1 MLADQCFEGIAFVPA
16 VTKVSR
22 KILFL
27 ATVLIN
33 SDILMCVMIGHLMDS
48 HLYPV
53 INSDLATGAELY
65 QLGVIISHLFLD

>member
-1 MLADQCFEGIAFVPA
+1 MNADRCFKGIAFVPA
-16 VTKVSR
+16 VMKASR

-33 SDILMCVMIGHLMDS
+33 PDILMRVMIGHLMDS

-53 INSDLATGAELY
+53 ISSELAAGAEL
-65 QLGVIISHLFLD
+65 

>member
-1 MLADQCFEGIAFVPA
+1 MNADWCFKGIAFVP
-16 VTKVSR
+16 VMKVSR

-33 SDILMCVMIGHLMDS
+33 PDILMCVMIGHLMDS

-53 INSDLATGAELY
+53 ISCELAAGAEL
-65 QLGVIISHLFLD
+65 

>member
-1 MLADQCFEGIAFVPA
+1 MLADQCFKWIAFVPA
-16 VTKVSR
+16 VMKVSR

-33 SDILMCVMIGHLMDS
+33 PDILTCVMIGHLMDS

-53 INSDLATGAELY
+53 INSDLATGAEL
-65 QLGVIISHLFLD
+65 

>member
-1 MLADQCFEGIAFVPA
+1 MQLKSYLEFLLVNQIFVGCLQAGVSGELLFVP
-16 VTKVSR
+16 TIIKVSR

-33 SDILMCVMIGHLMDS
+33 LDILMCVMIGHLMNS

-53 INSDLATGAELY
+53 IN
-65 QLGVIISHLFLD
+65 

>member
-1 MLADQCFEGIAFVPA
+1 MQTGCFKGIAFVPA
-16 VTKVSR
+16 VMKVSR

-53 INSDLATGAELY
+53 ISSELAAEAEL
-65 QLGVIISHLFLD
+65 

>member
-1 MLADQCFEGIAFVPA
+1 MNADLCFKGIAFVPA

-33 SDILMCVMIGHLMDS
+33 PDILICVMIGHLMDS
-48 HLYPV
+48 HLHPV
-53 INSDLATGAELY
+53 ISSELAAGAEL
-65 QLGVIISHLFLD
+65 

>member
-1 MLADQCFEGIAFVPA
+1 MLADQCFKGIAFVLA

-33 SDILMCVMIGHLMDS
+33 PDILMCVMIGHLTDS
-48 HLYPV
+48 HLYTV
-53 INSDLATGAELY
+53 INPALATGAEL
-65 QLGVIISHLFLD
+65 